1 MSFQA
6 TNPQYR
12 NGCTLIQGDSLL
24 VLPYLPA
31 GIVDAVVTDPPYG
44 IGYKDGSGRSVVND
58 NAPFIWWLY
67 HACRATK
74 PGGSLLCFCRWDVQ
88 DAFKFAIE
96 IAGYKVRSQVIWD
109 RVVHGAGDT
118 KRTFA
123 PRHDVIWF
131 ATKGDFFFPA
141 GRPASVLPVR
151 RILNNLVHPTEK
163 PVDLMQDLICSVCPQ
178 DGLVVDPFMGSGPT
192 GLAAL
197 NSSRR
202 FLGIEITDEHY
213 ATAKRRLELH
223 SVECVSWPS
232 VKVDLGR
239 SEAF

>member
-44 IGYKDGSGRSVVND
+44 IGYKDGSGR
-58 NAPFIWWLY
+58 
-67 HACRATK
+67 
-74 PGGSLLCFCRWDVQ
+74 
-88 DAFKFAIE
+88 
-96 IAGYKVRSQVIWD
+96 
-109 RVVHGAGDT
+109 
-118 KRTFA
+118 
-123 PRHDVIWF
+123 
-131 ATKGDFFFPA
+131 
-141 GRPASVLPVR
+141 SVLPVR